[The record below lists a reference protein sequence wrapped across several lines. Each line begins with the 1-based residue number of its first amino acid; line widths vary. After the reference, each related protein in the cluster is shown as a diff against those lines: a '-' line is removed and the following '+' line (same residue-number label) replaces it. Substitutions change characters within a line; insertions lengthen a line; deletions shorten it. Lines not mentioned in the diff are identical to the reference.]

1 MGLCV
6 YAFMVLLVRVSWL
19 ELSRRWVIFGTA
31 VEGVVRAWALVS
43 GLQRVDVALDG
54 RSGAVRRF

>member
-6 YAFMVLLVRVSWL
+6 YAFMVRLVRVSWF
-19 ELSRRWVIFGTA
+19 ELSRKWVIFGAA
-31 VEGVVRAWALVS
+31 VEGVEREWALAS
-43 GLQRVDVALDG
+43 GLQRGDVALDG